1 MRRFV
6 ASNEFALLVPPYC
19 RTQFSRLNNAPRG
32 DVIAA
37 LGVTAA
43 VLAARIQTTAGKL
56 TASASQYVRT
66 DETSAQQLSG
76 LSGGA
81 GRE

>member
-1 MRRFV
+1 MGS
-6 ASNEFALLVPPYC
+6 AY
-19 RTQFSRLNNAPRG
+19 T
-32 DVIAA
+32 A

-43 VLAARIQTTAGKL
+43 VLAARIHTTAGKL